1 MVSLPPMN
9 PQSAS
14 KVEPGAVDKQ
24 HGPGGMPEAV
34 RYMLLSFAVM
44 IGGELLHQLLVVISA
59 ALDPAPL
66 REQAREQAKAAGEE
80 ISDTMVNVGI
90 YGSIAVMALIQLLV
104 ILLFVFALR
113 AVRRQAKWAPNA
125 RRLLQIFGVFFALR
139 MLTLFMMSPASA
151 SVPVALY
158 GADGVVQIILGVAGV
173 LGIVYS
179 LDPASAAWAE
189 KPAKNGPD
197 KEGKDQ

>member
-24 HGPGGMPEAV
+24 NGSGGMPEAV

-80 ISDTMVNVGI
+80 ISDTMINVGI

-179 LDPASAAWAE
+179 LDPASATWAE